1 MNQYSLSH
9 LSDAAVRSG
18 LAAAVTLDCT
28 TTATLLAHIAEA
40 DERRLYLPLGYSS
53 MYQYCVREFRM
64 SEDVAHKRI
73 RVARAAR
80 RFPAMYEWIADAR
93 LNLSAALLLAPH
105 LTGENAAELLTA
117 SAHLTNA
124 AIELMLAERF
134 ATPDLLA
141 SAGDTTPHFAEP
153 EPAVRRVV
161 PSNASESAEWEVPLS
176 PEVPTPLSPIRR
188 TRPVLLDQETC
199 ELLERA
205 RELLGHAVPKGDPA
219 TVIKRAVTELVDR
232 LERRK
237 HGKVDR
243 PRVSRGSSKG
253 RHVCAEVRRA
263 VSDRDGER
271 CAFIS
276 REGRRCEE
284 RCQLE
289 YDHIVP
295 VAQGGQSTI
304 ANVRLLCRAHNQ
316 YAAECEL
323 GTEFM
328 RNQRAHAQ
336 ERRARE
342 RAEAAAAMK
351 RAQARAAARAAQTIA
366 AESAADEVTPWLCAL
381 GFKKHEAQRAAALA
395 KDMTGA
401 ALEDRVRVA
410 LRSLAPSHTRTPAPV
425 AASSA

>member
-9 LSDAAVRSG
+9 LSDAAVCSG

-28 TTATLLAHIAEA
+28 TTATLLVHIGEA

-53 MYQYCVREFRM
+53 MYQYCVREFHM
-64 SEDVAHKRI
+64 SEDVASKRI

-80 RFPAMYEWIADAR
+80 QFPEIYDRIADGR

-105 LTGENAAELLTA
+105 LTCENVATLLTA
-117 SAHLTNA
+117 STHLTNA

-141 SAGDTTPHFAEP
+141 LPGDTTPHFAES

-161 PSNASESAEWEVPLS
+161 PSDASESDKWEVPLS
-176 PEVPTPLSPIRR
+176 PDAPAPLSPIRR
-188 TRPVLLDQETC
+188 NRPVMLDDEAYD
-199 ELLERA
+199 LLERA
-205 RELLGHAVPKGDPA
+205 RELLSHAVPKGDPA
-219 TVIKRAVTELVDR
+219 TVIKRAVAELVDR

-243 PRVSRGSSKG
+243 PRAPRGSSNG
-253 RHVCAEVRRA
+253 RHIASEVRRA
-263 VSDRDGER
+263 VSERDGDR
-271 CAFIS
+271 CAFVGT
-276 REGRRCEE
+276 EGRRCEE
-284 RCQLE
+284 RFRLE

-295 VAQGGQSTI
+295 VAQGGPSSI

-323 GTEFM
+323 GSEFM

-336 ERRARE
+336 ARRARE
-342 RAEAAAAMK
+342 QAEAAAAVK
-351 RAQARAAARAAQTIA
+351 RAQARAAARRAQAIA
-366 AESAADEVTPWLCAL
+366 AESVADEVTPWLCAL
-381 GFKKHEAQRAAALA
+381 GFKKHQAQRAAALTKEMA
-395 KDMTGA
+395 GA
-401 ALEDRVRVA
+401 SLEDCVRVA
-410 LRSLAPSHTRTPAPV
+410 LRSLTPSHTRTPAPV
-425 AASSA
+425 MASSA